1 MFDIVFNGK
10 MGHSLFMMI
19 IFFVSETMYL
29 GHENNTGGQKN
40 KNIWGQYLPPPPP
53 KSGSYRQ
60 HICSVCYMHGKVLL
74 GVRGSLRLNLSTKY
88 KTACISVIVSLW
100 AAGVTSKRM
109 LVNTQSYFQIS
120 PENRQLWQ
128 MDKCSEMFVYTDIF
142 QHRK

>member
-10 MGHSLFMMI
+10 MGHSLWWSSFL
-19 IFFVSETMYL
+19 F
-29 GHENNTGGQKN
+29 QKLCIWVMKTTQGDKRT